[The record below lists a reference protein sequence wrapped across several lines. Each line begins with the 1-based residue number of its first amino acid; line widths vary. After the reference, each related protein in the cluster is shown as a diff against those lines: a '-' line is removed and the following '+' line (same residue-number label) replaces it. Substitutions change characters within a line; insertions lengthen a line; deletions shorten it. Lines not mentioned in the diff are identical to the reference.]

1 MFKFESPPSFSKESE
16 NKSSKKEG
24 NKKESKKTRLKRLM
38 PDFLKQKLALKQ
50 IKEKGFES
58 FDDFRIDNITV
69 EQISKV
75 NKPIRIRP
83 VGDMLGIDV
92 IREEIRGTIIIESP
106 LLGDNPVQMV
116 WQADVETYET
126 GLVYSVVNLR
136 FYWGFSNEPFQMFYS
151 VEKDPYIP
159 HEVIERGKLFGLSKV
174 RSYSHY
180 TGSDYLAK
188 EYFISLSEKVF
199 KEIEKYIEKYAI
211 PNVAV
216 QNKFKNA
223 TFDIKAWASSKT
235 EKELQ
240 EELSLSLEKGEVDG
254 KFLYIMGGAEKFL
267 QVMESEEYQVASTE
281 FKILE
286 ENLEEVSH
294 NLPPNIYDLGS
305 GDGSKAKL
313 ILKKQLEQGQIPEY
327 HPIDISPHMVF
338 MAATH
343 VPEKVKTKGYI
354 LDFTKPLKDKIS
366 TDKNIGMLLLGNTLG
381 NGDLNYQKK
390 IMNNISEA
398 MKESDKLLVGVQ
410 LNYDLE
416 EIYKSYNTPQNIEFA
431 RPMLRELGIKYED
444 AEIFISMD
452 KEKSQISLNIKI
464 LKDVNARV
472 GDKRIFLPAG
482 KVIKLIISHKYQ
494 VGEMGE
500 LAREAKLKIQKEY
513 QDENNTYAL
522 FLLEK

>member
-1 MFKFESPPSFSKESE
+1 MFKFENPPSFSKESE

-24 NKKESKKTRLKRLM
+24 NKKESKKTRLKKLM

-75 NKPIRIRP
+75 NKPAKLRYL
-83 VGDMLGIDV
+83 GDVPGRDV
-92 IREEIRGTIIIESP
+92 IREQIKGTITLESP
-106 LLGDNPVQMV
+106 LLGDDPVQMP
-116 WQADVETYET
+116 WEARVETYEV
-126 GLVYSVVNLR
+126 GLVPTITNLH
-136 FYWGFSNEPFQMFYS
+136 FCWGFSIEPFKVFS
-151 VEKDPYIP
+151 SEEKDPYIP
-159 HEVIERGKLFGLSKV
+159 DEVVKRGELFGLSRV
-174 RSYSHY
+174 TSFSHH
-180 TGSDYLAK
+180 TGPDYLSK
-188 EYFISLSEKVF
+188 RYFISLSEKVF
-199 KEIEKYIEKYAI
+199 KEIEKYIKKYAI
-211 PNVAV
+211 SDVAI
-216 QNKFKNA
+216 QDKFKDV

-240 EELSLSLEKGEVDG
+240 EELALSLEKGEVDS

-267 QVMESEEYQVASTE
+267 QVMESEEYQVTSTE

-294 NLPPNIYDLGS
+294 NLPSNIYDLGS

-313 ILKKQLEQGQIPEY
+313 ILEKQLEQGKVPEY

-338 MAATH
+338 MASAH
-343 VPEKVKTKGYI
+343 VPEKVKAQGYI
-354 LDFTKPLKDKIS
+354 LDFTKPFKDKIS
-366 TDKNIGMLLLGNTLG
+366 TDKNIGMLLLGNTLSNG
-381 NGDLNYQKK
+381 NLNYQKK
-390 IMNNISEA
+390 IMNNISNA
-398 MKESDKLLVGVQ
+398 IKKGDKLLVGVQ
-410 LNYDLE
+410 LNYNLE
-416 EIYKSYNTPQNIEFA
+416 EIYKSYNIPENIEFA
-431 RPMLRELGIKYED
+431 RPMLRELGIKYGD
-444 AEIFISMD
+444 AEIFIAMD
-452 KEKSQISLNIKI
+452 KEKSQISLNIKM
-464 LKDVNARV
+464 LKDVNVRA

-500 LAREAKLKIQKEY
+500 LAREAKFKIQKEY